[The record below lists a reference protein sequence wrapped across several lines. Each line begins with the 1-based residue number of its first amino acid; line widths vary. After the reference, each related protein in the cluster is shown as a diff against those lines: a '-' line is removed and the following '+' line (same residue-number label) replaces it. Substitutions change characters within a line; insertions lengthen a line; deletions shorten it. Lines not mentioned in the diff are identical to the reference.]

1 MLNLLLMGYNPDDAF
16 LIVEFR
22 NGKQKAFNKIFFRYH
37 GSILYFARELMG
49 ETEAAKD
56 LASDVFM
63 KAWNR
68 RADFESVKALK
79 AFLYTAAKNGCITHL
94 RHSKVVLEHQKQEMH
109 EQTGYQVE
117 NMALQ
122 RMFDAEVLRELSNAI
137 NALTPQCKRLVRLFL
152 KEGVTT
158 DDVATLMNLAPQSV
172 RNTKVRARNALKLEL
187 AKRGLPHTVVAL
199 LAGFI

>member
-1 MLNLLLMGYNPDDAF
+1 MGYNPDDAF

-37 GSILYFARELMG
+37 GSILYFAWELMG

-63 KAWNR
+63 TAWNR
-68 RADFESVKALK
+68 RADFESIKALK
-79 AFLYTAAKNGCITHL
+79 AFLYTAVRDGCITHL
-94 RHSKVVLEHQKQEMH
+94 RHSKVVLAHQKQGMLD
-109 EQTGYQVE
+109 QTAYQVE

-122 RMFDAEVLRELSNAI
+122 RMFDAEVLRELSSAI
-137 NALTPQCKRLVRLFL
+137 DALPPQCRRLVRLL
-152 KEGVTT
+152 LREGITT
-158 DDVATLMNLAPQSV
+158 DDVAALMKLAPQSV

-187 AKRGLPHTVVAL
+187 AKRGLPHTVVAV